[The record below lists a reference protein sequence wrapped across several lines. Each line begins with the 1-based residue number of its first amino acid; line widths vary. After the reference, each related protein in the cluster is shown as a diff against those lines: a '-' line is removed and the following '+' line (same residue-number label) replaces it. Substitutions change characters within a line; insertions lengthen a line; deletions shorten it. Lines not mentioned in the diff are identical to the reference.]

1 MWGVST
7 QEKAPTSAKPLNP
20 LDTFF
25 HITERGSTIGREIR
39 GGVVTFFAMAYI
51 LVVNPSILSAALPQD
66 GSITPAGIAAGTAL
80 VAGIMTILM
89 GVVANY
95 PLALA
100 AGLGL
105 NAIVAF
111 TLVLGSGLS
120 FQEAM
125 GLIFW
130 EGILITLLVLTGFR
144 DAVFRAVPYQIKT
157 AISVG
162 IGLFITLVG
171 LINAGI
177 IRAGATPVQLGIN
190 GSLQGWPTLVFVVG
204 LGLTIIL
211 YVRKVKGAMLIGLIT
226 STVLAAILQLFVH
239 LPVRSEGS
247 PTGWG
252 QTIPALSGSPI
263 SIPSF
268 NSLFQI
274 NFFGAFGKL
283 GVVSVVL
290 LIFSLML
297 ADFFDTMGTVVAVG
311 SRAGFV
317 DKKGDVEDVQ
327 PILIVDSA
335 AAAAGGFIGASSITS
350 FVESVSGAAA
360 GARTGLSNIVIGIA
374 FVACA
379 FLAPVIGMV
388 TSSATCGALVVVG
401 YLMMTEI
408 GEIDWSDIASAFP
421 AFLTIV
427 GIPMTYSIANGI
439 GLGFISYCIIKVAQ
453 GKFRDVK
460 PLMWVAALA
469 FLASFIFA

>member
-1 MWGVST
+1 MDELFHVS
-7 QEKAPTSAKPLNP
+7 
-20 LDTFF
+20 
-25 HITERGSTIGREIR
+25 ERKSTIGTELRA
-39 GGVVTFFAMAYI
+39 GLTTFLAMAYI
-51 LVVNPSILSAALPQD
+51 IAVNPAVLS
-66 GSITPAGIAAGTAL
+66 GAGIDAGAL
-80 VAGIMTILM
+80 ACATCLGAGIMTICMGIFANRPLACASGLGVNAM
-89 GVVANY
+89 IAGITTTVCGGDWHVAMSVIFLEGVV
-95 PLALA
+95 
-100 AGLGL
+100 
-105 NAIVAF
+105 
-111 TLVLGSGLS
+111 
-120 FQEAM
+120 
-125 GLIFW
+125 
-130 EGILITLLVLTGFR
+130 ILLLVLCGLR
-144 DAVFRAVPYQIKT
+144 EAIMDAIPVVLRH

-162 IGLFITLVG
+162 LGLFIAMIGLCDAGIITAGAGTLVG
-171 LINAGI
+171 LGDITSPTFIVGIISILVTVALACRNVPGSLLIGIVVAVIAGI
-177 IRAGATPVQLGIN
+177 PLGVT
-190 GSLQGWPTLVFVVG
+190 Q
-204 LGLTIIL
+204 
-211 YVRKVKGAMLIGLIT
+211 A
-226 STVLAAILQLFVH
+226 
-239 LPVRSEGS
+239 
-247 PTGWG
+247 PTGIIAPLDFSSIG
-252 QTIPALSGSPI
+252 GPIADAGGVPAIVKVLTDPALLVI
-263 SIPSF
+263 S
-268 NSLFQI
+268 
-274 NFFGAFGKL
+274 
-283 GVVSVVL
+283 
-290 LIFSLML
+290 FSLLMS
-297 ADFFDTMGTVVAVG
+297 DFFDTMGTVVAVG

>member
-1 MWGVST
+1 
-7 QEKAPTSAKPLNP
+7 
-20 LDTFF
+20 
-25 HITERGSTIGREIR
+25 
-39 GGVVTFFAMAYI
+39 
-51 LVVNPSILSAALPQD
+51 
-66 GSITPAGIAAGTAL
+66 
-80 VAGIMTILM
+80 
-89 GVVANY
+89 
-95 PLALA
+95 
-100 AGLGL
+100 
-105 NAIVAF
+105 
-111 TLVLGSGLS
+111 
-120 FQEAM
+120 
-125 GLIFW
+125 
-130 EGILITLLVLTGFR
+130 
-144 DAVFRAVPYQIKT
+144 
-157 AISVG
+157 
-162 IGLFITLVG
+162 
-171 LINAGI
+171 
-177 IRAGATPVQLGIN
+177 
-190 GSLQGWPTLVFVVG
+190 
-204 LGLTIIL
+204 
-211 YVRKVKGAMLIGLIT
+211 
-226 STVLAAILQLFVH
+226 
-239 LPVRSEGS
+239 
-247 PTGWG
+247 
-252 QTIPALSGSPI
+252 
-263 SIPSF
+263 
-268 NSLFQI
+268 
-274 NFFGAFGKL
+274 
-283 GVVSVVL
+283 
-290 LIFSLML
+290 
-297 ADFFDTMGTVVAVG
+297 MGTVVAVG

-388 TSSATCGALVVVG
+388 TSSATCGALVVAG